1 MHSVST
7 KLRALSIVS
16 AAVLSLALPMP
27 GARAQSA
34 AASASS
40 LQADA
45 STQPATPVVLTLP
58 EVIRRAEANEPA
70 FAAAKADSA
79 SAALDRAITRAGLL
93 PSVHVLSQ
101 GIYTQ
106 PNGLYA
112 EGGEGVTTPDPKFV
126 SNDARPREYIAQGI
140 AEENLSFAGPAAVA
154 RANAAAAMARAQ
166 LEIARRG
173 LVVTVTGLFYGEL
186 AAEHKRA
193 IAESAYKDASDFTAI
208 TVDREK
214 QGEAAH
220 ADVVKAQL
228 TEQQQS
234 RSLLDAKLAADAA
247 RLNLSVLLFADPL
260 TPYSLQAD
268 DAAVPLASFAD
279 VEAAAAK
286 NNPEL
291 KSALAALAVSNA
303 DVNGARAALL
313 PSLGL
318 NFAYGIDANE
328 FAANGP
334 LTASGQRARNLG
346 YSATAT
352 LNIPLWDWLST
363 EHKVRQSEIR
373 RDATRVALSATQR
386 QWIAQLQ
393 TNYFAAQ
400 TAQQELASLDLSVN
414 TAAESLRLA
423 ELRYKSGEALVLE
436 VVDAQTA
443 YVSAENAREDGRVRY
458 ESALATLQ
466 TLTGNL

>member
-1 MHSVST
+1 MALS
-7 KLRALSIVS
+7 LALSIV
-16 AAVLSLALPMP
+16 LSVALPMP
-27 GARAQSA
+27 GARAQSVP
-34 AASASS
+34 ASASS
-40 LQADA
+40 
-45 STQPATPVVLTLP
+45 TPANSVANPSAPIVLTLP
-58 EVIRRAEANEPA
+58 EVIRRAQANETA

-79 SAALDRAITRAGLL
+79 SAALDRSIARAALL
-93 PSVHVLSQ
+93 PSVHINSQ

-112 EGGEGVTTPDPKFV
+112 EGGEGVITSNPKFV

-140 AEENLSFAGPAAVA
+140 VDESLGFAGPAAVA

-173 LVVTVTGLFYGEL
+173 LVVTVTELFYSQL
-186 AAEHKRA
+186 AAEHKLA
-193 IAESAYKDASDFTAI
+193 VAQAAFNDASDFTAI
-208 TVDREK
+208 TMDREK

-220 ADVVKAQL
+220 ADVLKAQL
-228 TEQQQS
+228 TQQQQG
-234 RSLLDAKLAADAA
+234 RALEDAKLAALAS
-247 RLNLSVLLFADPL
+247 RMNLAVLLFSDPL
-260 TPYSLQAD
+260 TPYALKAD
-268 DAAVPLASFAD
+268 DTPVSLASFAD
-279 VEAAAAK
+279 VEAAASK
-286 NNPEL
+286 NNPAL

-303 DVNGARAALL
+303 DVNVARAALL

-334 LTASGQRARNLG
+334 LTPSGVHARNLG

-352 LNIPLWDWLST
+352 VNIPVWDWLSS

-373 RDATRVALSATQR
+373 RNVARVTLTATER
-386 QWIAQLQ
+386 QSIAQLQ
-393 TNYFAAQ
+393 TVYAAAQ
-400 TAQQELASLDLSVN
+400 TAQQELASLDLSVK

-423 ELRYKSGEALVLE
+423 ELRYRSGEALVLE
-436 VVDAQTA
+436 VVDAQTS
-443 YVSAENAREDGRVRY
+443 YVAAENAREDGLVRY